1 MGSRRMISKKIV
13 ESTRFLRMPLTS
25 QYLYMHLVLNADDDG
40 IVEAYPVMRITKT
53 NEDDL
58 AVLIGRGFVFPI
70 IKDEQIQFIE
80 HWYEHHLIR
89 ADRKTNSIYL
99 TVLQELRPELPYVMP
114 RKRADRKKE
123 TEKKNMEGVH
133 GTSQG
138 QPMDGISQDKI
149 RKDKIRKEN
158 IRPTKFSNFKQ
169 RDTDYDKIAQLLIN
183 QTMAEEESRDVS
195 DS

>member
-70 IKDEQIQFIE
+70 IEDEQIQFIE
-80 HWYEHHLIR
+80 HWYEHNSIR

-99 TVLQELRPELPYVMP
+99 TVLQELKPELPYVMP

-123 TEKKNMEGVH
+123 KEKKNVEGVH
-133 GTSQG
+133 GTSRG

-149 RKDKIRKEN
+149 RKDKVRKEN
-158 IRPTKFSNFKQ
+158 IRATGFSNFKQ
-169 RDTDYDKIAQLLIN
+169 RDTDYDAIAQLLIN
-183 QTMAEEESRDVS
+183 QAMSEEESRDVC